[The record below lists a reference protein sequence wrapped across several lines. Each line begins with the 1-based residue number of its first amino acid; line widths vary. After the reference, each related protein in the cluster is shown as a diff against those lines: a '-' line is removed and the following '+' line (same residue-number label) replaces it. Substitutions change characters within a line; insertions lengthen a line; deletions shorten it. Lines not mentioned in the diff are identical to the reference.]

1 MAEEFKVLIGAE
13 LKAGELDSIKNQ
25 INNMQTTPIK
35 LTINTQ
41 NVQSQINAIKSQIQ
55 SLSNI
60 KINLGVGS
68 SSGSGGVQ
76 KTVNDVNNAYKD
88 LVNLQRRISSIRIQL
103 GGLDSAKNSG
113 QVAELSGQL
122 NRLMADYNK
131 LYSTFSKKFSTD
143 QIDNLNRA
151 FETTNGKISSLNAKM
166 ADASGIQKATSAY
179 KELYNISKQ
188 ISSLELKIGSL
199 DTKSNSAEITELQ
212 NQLNNLRQ
220 AYQQVQT
227 AFQGSLTPTQLS
239 SLSAVIYDTQ
249 DKLNLLD
256 AKIADTKAK
265 LAGSIQ
271 MKLGTSEFTK
281 DIANIELGMSKLST
295 VSTELSA
302 ELSNMRASL
311 NSMKS
316 AEQSGNMDAMVSSY
330 RDYETALKSA
340 NNQLKEATKN
350 QQMYVEAQKL
360 TAAKTTLSNQMD
372 IWLQNNSAAARQ
384 FGSQI
389 QTLKAELQS
398 CDATRLN
405 GIKSEFQQIT
415 QQAQL
420 AGKATQSFGDRF
432 HAQISKLGTYMS
444 VAMLITQSVRAL
456 RSMYD
461 NVVQVDTAMTGL
473 YRVTNLSA
481 NEYSTMYSEMTQS
494 AKDYG
499 STLTDIIDSTTNWVK
514 LGFDSST
521 AQDLA
526 EITTMYQHVTD
537 LDTGTA
543 VNNLVTAYKGFQDQ
557 LLELYNG
564 DSAAAVEY
572 VADIF
577 DKLGNEYAV
586 SAADVGT
593 ALTKCASAMQV
604 AGNSIQE
611 TSAMATGITEVT
623 QNADKAGS
631 ALKIL
636 SMRLRGTEAQEL
648 EDMGEDTEG
657 LISNTGK
664 LRDTIQELSGVDIM
678 IDDSTFKSTYEQMDA
693 IAGVF
698 HELSD
703 TNQAA
708 LLETIAGKN
717 RASEVA
723 ALINNWEQVKSAVE
737 AANGAEGT
745 AAAENEKFMASLQGK
760 INSLTT
766 AWQALSN
773 SFLKSDFL
781 GGLIDGLT
789 GALEVLDTLVS
800 TFGTLPT
807 LATALSAVLSVKGI
821 GAFKVMDGQIKMFG
835 GSITSV
841 TGNIQKMTTAISR
854 YNSIS
859 SKSASFQ
866 ASYNSALAKS
876 DSSMAKYLSGLNGAK
891 ASFGG
896 YIASLVGAKVASFAL
911 QAATMAL
918 NMALTMGISLILSG
932 IVSALQKWAN
942 AAKEAREASLE
953 TGNAAREEATNLT
966 SLYNAYQ
973 QANSL
978 YASNKIS
985 KNELE
990 SATSSL
996 LSALGLEQSE
1006 IEELVGKYGDLNTAI
1021 NEVTADSL
1029 KEKLSEMT
1037 AGYQASVDTLLDKTK
1052 DGMFSSFSMMDF
1064 YDDDQTEKF
1073 ASVLEKAGLISSGS
1087 YGSKGGSIYLGDNSS
1102 IEGVIE
1108 MYQKLID
1115 MRQALDDA
1123 VANGEF
1129 SREEMAGSD
1138 LYSSINSKINSFSA
1152 EYEEVLG
1159 YIEEIN
1165 STAAQLQI
1173 MDAFETDGIPQ
1184 TKAEFDSLRES
1195 MVSAA
1200 SESGE
1205 FVGTQ
1210 KQIEDSITNTLSSIP
1225 ELAQYFEDYNSSLSD
1240 AAGATEEQLTSLKDS
1255 FKDNDVS
1262 TWFDSLSD
1270 EDKQLVYEVSVKS
1283 DDTTLWTLTKWQEEL
1298 TSMQTCSQTTEESLK
1313 SFYDTMNNTEDGNF
1327 SETVDNYLSTV
1338 ETLKDAMSKIDTG
1351 ELTDT
1356 EKVNLV
1362 MDFPELAGKTGDL
1375 DTLRQAI
1382 QDLIGTANQGID
1394 DAFAQQLEALGGEG
1408 TAAGQ
1413 ALLSL
1418 KSIID
1423 AIGNTSGWDFDIEGE
1438 IEKFN
1443 NLYDAMKESV
1453 SGTGLSTKGIKNV
1466 EAMFSDLEGYDP
1478 TVLFERTENGIHLN
1492 TTALRALQAQY
1503 ESTTKLGIQEELQNL
1518 KQKYND
1524 TKTELEG
1531 LTEGTDEYNQK
1542 AAELAGIEEQIQNV
1556 QTLAAQ
1562 YEGLTSAY
1570 NKWIMAQSAGEE
1582 GDMYDNVTGS
1592 LEDIKKLYDDG
1603 LVGTNAFRS
1612 AVQLMT
1618 NEDLSTANIDQIVAA
1633 YEQGYPKMERYF
1645 TDSQDGCQNF
1655 LNDIQDLNSEWA
1667 HMNEDGSWEIDFGVG
1682 NDQEIAD
1689 ALGINVESVQLAMR
1703 KLSDYGFDINLD
1715 SAYTSVD
1722 ELKSKIEESEEKL
1735 RELGQDPVDIDV
1747 NAEDIDAEIENAKT
1761 KIEEINNSDV
1771 DVEVK
1776 DAQLADA
1783 NAKLDTL
1790 ISKKIE
1796 ASQPSFMSLD
1806 VSSVDASIAE
1816 VLGILQEYQ
1825 TAVNNLEALKLKG
1838 ADTSEIEA
1846 AQGKVDELASKIQG
1860 LDTDTKVKVGL
1871 EADGSIDS
1879 IKSQIANDE
1888 VKIGVTADTSQA
1900 TTEIGNIEGEDVKVN
1915 VTTSG
1920 NEAIDNLKSA
1930 IDGITDKTVTI
1941 TANTVGK
1948 ENVSGLKTATD
1959 TLVNK
1964 TVTATATAVG
1974 KENVSALKT
1983 AIDSLYNKTVTSTA
1997 KVVGTALVNGLKSAI
2012 DALYDRTVSV
2022 GASVFGTSAVY
2033 ALKGAIDSLYNKTV
2047 TATTVTKQVAGVDG
2061 TAHAQGTAFSNGT
2074 AFAQGDWG
2082 TKESG
2087 VALGGELG
2095 QELVVRNG
2103 KFFTIGDDAAEFFKY
2118 QKGDII
2124 FNADQT
2130 KEIFEKG
2137 KITHGSGRG
2146 KALAE
2151 GTAFSNGSGRFNT
2164 GGSGSTSSGS
2174 SKKKGGSSSS
2184 SSGSSGGG
2192 GSSSSS
2198 SSEEPKE
2205 ETFDWIE
2212 IAINRIERAIDRLS
2226 QKAENVYQTF
2236 SSRNNALRQEMS
2248 QITNEID
2255 LQSKG
2260 YSRYMQ
2266 QANSVGLSEGW
2277 ASKVRDGSIDI
2288 STITDEDLADQI
2300 KDYQEWYEK
2309 ALDCKDAIDQLNE
2322 SLSELYETAFENI
2335 ATQYDGILSKFEHQ
2349 SNLIESYIEQAEAQG
2364 YMASTVYYSTLKDVE
2379 KKNMAQLK
2387 KEQAA
2392 LIASLNNAVDSGAIK
2407 VNSEAWYDMQS
2418 QINEVTEAIVE
2429 SENAIIEFEN
2439 EIRQIKWD
2447 RFDYLQDT
2455 ISQITKETDFL
2466 INLMDN
2472 KKLYNDTGQ
2481 LTDDGMATMGMH
2493 GLNYNTYMEQS
2504 LAYARELKKIEDD
2517 MAKNP
2522 NDTNLIQR
2530 RNELLE
2536 LQQEMILAAEDEK
2549 DAMVDMVR
2557 EGIELELDAL
2567 DDLIKSYTD
2576 AIDAQKSLYD
2586 YQKKIAEQTKNIAE
2600 IQKELSAYEGD
2611 DSEEGQKKKQ
2621 ELGTELEEAQADL
2634 EETEYEQ
2641 YISDQKQLLDTLYNE
2656 YETILNQRL
2665 DNIDMLISDMIAEVN
2680 TNAATISTT
2689 LTTEAANVG
2698 YTLSTAM
2705 SNIWNT
2711 ESMGEKGIKDVL
2723 TTYNGNFST
2732 FAGDF
2737 SQYKANNYSQMTN
2750 LQSALG
2756 TINTNISALV
2766 TAANKKAESTTNT
2779 ATNSGN
2785 QGSGGSTPKPST
2797 PTPTPSKPSTP
2808 SKPNRSEKD
2817 YYGVAL
2823 AIWNGNYGW
2832 GTGNTRKSRLQQK
2845 GFDANKVQDI
2855 VNKMGRDGYIH
2866 SGAWVGKYHGIT
2878 NLSPYNFNRYAT
2890 GAFNIGKDEMA
2901 WTQEKGREFIV
2912 SPSDGAILTPIAKKS
2927 SVLTADASTNI
2938 WDMANDPSKFIEE
2951 NFGLGSISLPDTSA
2965 SIGSNMQNFEN
2976 VNFVMPNVKNYA
2988 EMLNQMR
2995 QDSKF
3000 EALVQA
3006 MTTDRLSG
3014 RSSLAKNK
3022 IKF

>member
-13 LKAGELDSIKNQ
+13 LKAGELDAIKNQ
-25 INNMQTTPIK
+25 INSMQTTPIK
-35 LTINTQ
+35 LTVNTQ

-68 SSGSGGVQ
+68 SGGSGGVQ

-103 GGLDSAKNSG
+103 GGLDSSKNSA

-131 LYSTFSKKFSTD
+131 LYNTFGKKFSTD

-166 ADASGIQKATSAY
+166 SDSSGIQQTTSAY

-188 ISSLELKIGSL
+188 ISTLELKIGSL

-239 SLSAVIYDTQ
+239 SLSTVIYDTQ

-311 NSMKS
+311 TAMKS

-350 QQMYVEAQKL
+350 QQMYAEAQKL

-432 HAQISKLGTYMS
+432 HAQLSKLGTYMS
-444 VAMLITQSVRAL
+444 AAMLITQSVRAL

-499 STLTDIIDSTTNWVK
+499 ATLTDIIDSTTSWVK
-514 LGFDSST
+514 LGFDTST

-537 LDTGTA
+537 LDTETS

-586 SAADVGT
+586 TAADVGT
-593 ALTKCASAMQV
+593 ALTKCASALQV

-636 SMRLRGTEAQEL
+636 SMRLRGTEAQDL
-648 EDMGEDTEG
+648 EDLGEDTEG

-664 LRDTIQELSGVDIM
+664 LRDTIMDLAGVDIM

-745 AAAENEKFMASLQGK
+745 AAAENEKFMDSLQGK
-760 INSLTT
+760 LNSLTS

-773 SFLKSDFL
+773 SFLNSDFL

-807 LATALSAVLSVKGI
+807 LATALSAVLSAKGI
-821 GAFKVMDGQIKMFG
+821 GVFKVMDGQIKVFG

-866 ASYNSALAKS
+866 ASYNNALAKS

-942 AAKEAREASLE
+942 AAKEAREQSLE
-953 TGNAAREEATNLT
+953 TGNAAKEEASNLT

-978 YASNKIS
+978 YESNKLS
-985 KNELE
+985 KNGLE
-990 SATSSL
+990 TATSSL
-996 LSALGLEQSE
+996 LSALGLEQSQ
-1006 IEELVGKYGDLNTAI
+1006 IEDLIGKYGDLNTAI
-1021 NEVTADSL
+1021 NEVTADAL

-1037 AGYQASVDTLLDKTK
+1037 AGYQASVDTLLETTK
-1052 DGMFSSFSMMDF
+1052 DGFFSSFSMMNFSDGK
-1064 YDDDQTEKF
+1064 QTDKF
-1073 ASVLEKAGLISSGS
+1073 ASVLKKAGLIDAGS
-1087 YGSKGGSIYLGDNSS
+1087 YGSAGGAIYLGDNSS

-1123 VANGEF
+1123 VSNGEF
-1129 SREEMAGSD
+1129 TREEMAGSD
-1138 LYSSINSKINSFSA
+1138 LYSSINSKINSFA
-1152 EYEEVLG
+1152 DEYKDVLG

-1165 STAAQLQI
+1165 NTAAQLQI
-1173 MDAFETDGIPQ
+1173 MDAFKTDGIPQ

-1195 MVSAA
+1195 MVSTA

-1225 ELAQYFEDYNSSLSD
+1225 ELAQYFDNYNESLSD
-1240 AAGATEEQLTSLKDS
+1240 AAKATEEQLSALKDN

-1313 SFYDTMNNTEDGNF
+1313 SFYDTMNNTEEGNF
-1327 SETVDNYLSTV
+1327 SEVVENYLSTV
-1338 ETLKDAMSKIDTG
+1338 ETLRDAMSKIDTG

-1362 MDFPELAGKTGDL
+1362 MDFPELAGKTGDM

-1382 QDLIGTANQGID
+1382 ADLIGTANQGID
-1394 DAFAQQLEALGGEG
+1394 GAFADQLEALGGEG

-1423 AIGNTSGWDFDIEGE
+1423 AIGNTSGWNFDIEGE

-1503 ESTTKLGIQEELQNL
+1503 ESTTKLGIQEELQEL
-1518 KQKYND
+1518 KQRYND

-1542 AAELAGIEEQIQNV
+1542 AAELAGIEGQIQDV

-1655 LNDIQDLNSEWA
+1655 LNDIQSLNSEWA
-1667 HMNEDGSWEIDFGVG
+1667 HMNEDGSWEINFGTG

-1689 ALGINVESVQLAMR
+1689 ALGINVESVQMALR

-1722 ELKSKIEESEEKL
+1722 ELKSKIEESEAKL
-1735 RELGQDPVDIDV
+1735 RELGQEPVDIDV
-1747 NAEDIDAEIENAKT
+1747 NAEDVDAEIDKAKT

-1776 DAQLADA
+1776 QAQLDDA

-1806 VSSVDASIAE
+1806 VSSVDASVAE

-1888 VKIGVTADTSQA
+1888 VKIGVTADTTQA
-1900 TTEIGNIEGEDVKVN
+1900 TSEIANIEGEDVKVN

-1920 NEAIDNLKSA
+1920 NEAIDNLKTA

-1941 TANTVGK
+1941 TANTAGG
-1948 ENVSGLKTATD
+1948 ESVSTLKTSMD
-1959 TLVNK
+1959 NLVDK
-1964 TVTATATAVG
+1964 TATATANAIG
-1974 KENVSALKT
+1974 KDNVDALKKS
-1983 AIDSLYNKTVTSTA
+1983 IDSLYDKTVTSTA
-1997 KVVGTALVNGLKSAI
+1997 KVVGTALVTGLKSAI

-2033 ALKGAIDSLYNKTV
+2033 ALKGAIDSLYNRTV
-2047 TATTVTKQVAGVDG
+2047 TATTITRQVAGVDG
-2061 TAHAQGTAFSNGT
+2061 TAHADGTANVKGTAFS
-2074 AFAQGDWG
+2074 QGDWG

-2124 FNADQT
+2124 FNAEQT

-2137 KITHGSGRG
+2137 KVTHGNGRG

-2151 GTAFSNGSGRFNT
+2151 GTAFSRGSGSFNPS
-2164 GGSGSTSSGS
+2164 GSGSTSSSS
-2174 SKKKGGSSSS
+2174 SKKNNTSSSS
-2184 SSGSSGGG
+2184 SKSGG

-2198 SSEEPKE
+2198 SSSSDEPKE

-2212 IAINRIERAIDRLS
+2212 IAINRMERAIDRLA
-2226 QKAENVYQTF
+2226 QKADNVYKTF
-2236 SSRNNALRQEMS
+2236 SSRNTALKQEMS
-2248 QITNEID
+2248 EITNEIN
-2255 LQSKG
+2255 LQSQG
-2260 YSRYMQ
+2260 YNRYMQ

-2288 STITDEDLADQI
+2288 SIITDENLADQI

-2322 SLSELYETAFENI
+2322 SLSELYETAFDNI

-2349 SNLIESYIEQAEAQG
+2349 SNLIESYIEKAESQG
-2364 YMASTVYYSTLKDVE
+2364 YMASTVYYKTLQDVE

-2392 LIASLNNAVDSGAIK
+2392 LIDSLNNAVDTGAIK

-2418 QINEVTEAIVE
+2418 QINDVTEAIVE
-2429 SENAIIEFEN
+2429 SENALIEFEN
-2439 EIRQIKWD
+2439 EIRQINWD

-2466 INLMDN
+2466 ISLMDN

-2567 DDLIKSYTD
+2567 DDLIKTYTD
-2576 AIDAQKSLYD
+2576 ALDAQKSLYD
-2586 YQKKIAEQTKNIAE
+2586 YQKKVAEQTKNIAE
-2600 IQKELSAYEGD
+2600 IQKELSAYEND
-2611 DSEEGQKKKQ
+2611 DSEEANKKKQ
-2621 ELGTELEEAQADL
+2621 ELGTELEKAQADL

-2656 YETILNQRL
+2656 YETVLNQRL
-2665 DNIDMLISDMIAEVN
+2665 DNIDMLISDMITEVN
-2680 TNAATISTT
+2680 TNAATISTA

-2698 YTLSTAM
+2698 YTLSTSM
-2705 SNIWNT
+2705 RDIWNT

-2723 TTYNGNFST
+2723 TNYNGNFSS

-2737 SQYKANNYSQMTN
+2737 SQYKANNYNQMTN

-2766 TAANKKAESTTNT
+2766 TAANKKAETATNT
-2779 ATNSGN
+2779 ATNSGT
-2785 QGSGGSTPKPST
+2785 QGSGGGSTSKPT
-2797 PTPTPSKPSTP
+2797 PTPTPAPTPAKPT
-2808 SKPNRSEKD
+2808 RSEKD

-2832 GTGNTRKSRLQQK
+2832 GTGSTRVSRLQQK
-2845 GFDANKVQDI
+2845 GFDANKVQNI
-2855 VNKMGRDGYIH
+2855 VNQMGREGYVR
-2866 SGAWVGKYHGIT
+2866 SGAWVGRYHGIT
-2878 NLSPYNFNRYAT
+2878 NLSPYNFNKYAT

-2912 SPSDGAILTPIAKKS
+2912 SPSDGAILTPIAKKD
-2927 SVLTADASTNI
+2927 SVLNADASNNI

-2951 NFGLGSISLPDTSA
+2951 NFGLGSVSIPDNSS

-2988 EMLNQMR
+2988 ELLNQMR
-2995 QDSKF
+2995 QDNKF

-3014 RSSLAKNK
+3014 KSSLSKNK
-3022 IKF
+3022 IRF

>member
-13 LKAGELDSIKNQ
+13 LKSGELDNIKNQ

-35 LTINTQ
+35 LTINAQ
-41 NVQSQINAIKSQIQ
+41 NVQSQINSIKSQIQ

-103 GGLDSAKNSG
+103 GGLDSSKNSS
-113 QVAELSGQL
+113 QITELSGQL

-143 QIDNLNRA
+143 QIDSLNRA
-151 FETTNGKISSLNAKM
+151 FETTNGKVDSLNAKM
-166 ADASGIQKATSAY
+166 ADSSGIQKATSAY
-179 KELYNISKQ
+179 KELYDISKQ
-188 ISSLELKIGSL
+188 ISTLELKIGSL

-220 AYQQVQT
+220 VYQQVQA

-281 DIANIELGMSKLST
+281 DIANIELGMSKLSI

-340 NNQLKEATKN
+340 NNQLKEAAKN
-350 QQMYVEAQKL
+350 QQMYAEAQKL

-432 HAQISKLGTYMS
+432 HAQLSKLGTYMS
-444 VAMLITQSVRAL
+444 AAMLITQSVRAL

-494 AKDYG
+494 AKEYG

-543 VNNLVTAYKGFQDQ
+543 VTNLITAYKGFQDQ

-636 SMRLRGTEAQEL
+636 SMRLRGTEAKDL
-648 EDMGEDTEG
+648 EEMGEDTEG

-664 LRDTIQELSGVDIM
+664 LRDTIKDLAGVDIM

-693 IAGVF
+693 IAGVY
-698 HELSD
+698 HELAD
-703 TNQAA
+703 TDQAK

-760 INSLTT
+760 LNSLTT

-781 GGLIDGLT
+781 GGLIEGLT
-789 GALEVLDTLVS
+789 GALEVLDTLVN

-807 LATALSAVLSVKGI
+807 LATALSAALSVKGV
-821 GAFKVMDGQIKMFG
+821 GAFKVMDGQIKLFG

-841 TGNIQKMTTAISR
+841 TGNITKMTTAISR
-854 YNSIS
+854 YNAIS

-866 ASYNSALAKS
+866 AAYNNALANS
-876 DSSMAKYLSGLNGAK
+876 DSSMGKYLSGLNGAK
-891 ASFGG
+891 ASFSG

-953 TGNAAREEATNLT
+953 TGNAAKEEASNLT

-1037 AGYQASVDTLLDKTK
+1037 AGYQASVDTLLETTK
-1052 DGMFSSFSMMDF
+1052 DGWFSSFSLMDF
-1064 YDDDQTEKF
+1064 YDGDNTKKF
-1073 ASVLEKAGLISSGS
+1073 ASVLEKAGLINSGS
-1087 YGSKGGSIYLGDNSS
+1087 FGSAGGSIYLGDNSS

-1115 MRQALDDA
+1115 MRKALDDA

-1129 SREEMAGSD
+1129 TREEMAGSD
-1138 LYSSINSKINSFSA
+1138 LYSSINSKIDSFSE
-1152 EYEEVLG
+1152 EYKDVLS

-1165 STAAQLQI
+1165 DTAAQLQI
-1173 MDAFETDGIPQ
+1173 MDAFKTDGIPQ
-1184 TKAEFDSLRES
+1184 TQAEFESLRDS
-1195 MVSAA
+1195 MMATA

-1210 KQIEDSITNTLSSIP
+1210 KQIEDSITNTLSAIP
-1225 ELAQYFEDYNSSLSD
+1225 ELAQYFEDYNSSLAD
-1240 AAGATEEQLTSLKDS
+1240 ASGATEEQLSALKES

-1270 EDKQLVYEVSVKS
+1270 EDKQLIYEISVKS

-1298 TSMQTCSQTTEESLK
+1298 NSMQTCSQTTEESLK
-1313 SFYDTMNNTEDGNF
+1313 SFYDTMNNTDDGNF

-1338 ETLKDAMSKIDTG
+1338 DTLKDALSKIDTG

-1375 DTLRQAI
+1375 STLRQAI

-1394 DAFAQQLEALGGEG
+1394 DSFAQQLKALGGEG

-1423 AIGNTSGWDFDIEGE
+1423 AIGNTSGWDFDIDNEV
-1438 IEKFN
+1438 EKFN

-1453 SGTGLSTKGIKNV
+1453 SGTGLSSQGIKNV
-1466 EAMFSDLEGYDP
+1466 EAMFSGLEGYDP

-1542 AAELAGIEEQIQNV
+1542 AAELSGIEGQIQNV

-1655 LNDIQDLNSEWA
+1655 LSDIQDLNSEWA
-1667 HMNEDGSWEIDFGVG
+1667 HMNEDGSWEINFGKG

-1689 ALGINVESVQLAMR
+1689 ALGINVESVQMALR

-1722 ELKSKIEESEEKL
+1722 ELKSKIEESEAKL
-1735 RELGQDPVDIDV
+1735 KELGQDPVDIDV
-1747 NAEDIDAEIENAKT
+1747 NAENVDAEIKNAKA
-1761 KIEEINNSDV
+1761 KIEEIKNSDASV
-1771 DVEVK
+1771 DVK
-1776 DAQLADA
+1776 TAQLEDA
-1783 NAKLDTL
+1783 NNKLDTL

-1796 ASQPSFMSLD
+1796 ASQPAFMSLD
-1806 VSSVDASIAE
+1806 VSSVDASISE
-1816 VLGILQEYQ
+1816 VLGVLQEYQ

-1846 AQGKVDELASKIQG
+1846 AQGKVDELAGKIQG
-1860 LDTDTKVKVGL
+1860 LDKETKVKVGL

-1888 VKIGVTADTSQA
+1888 VKIGVTADTSKA
-1900 TTEIGNIEGEDVKVN
+1900 TSEIANIEGEDVKVN

-1941 TANTVGK
+1941 TANTVGND
-1948 ENVSGLKTATD
+1948 NVSGLKSATD
-1959 TLVNK
+1959 TLVDK
-1964 TVTATATAVG
+1964 TVTATANAVG

-1997 KVVGTALVNGLKSAI
+1997 KVVGTALVTGLKSAI

-2061 TAHAQGTAFSNGT
+2061 TAHAQGTAYANGT
-2074 AFAQGDWG
+2074 AFSQGDWG

-2103 KFFTIGDDAAEFFKY
+2103 KFFTIGDNAAEFFKY
-2118 QKGDII
+2118 QKGDIV
-2124 FNADQT
+2124 FNAAQT

-2137 KITHGSGRG
+2137 KITHGDGRG
-2146 KALAE
+2146 KALVE
-2151 GTAFSNGSGRFNT
+2151 GTAFSS
-2164 GGSGSTSSGS
+2164 GSGSFR
-2174 SKKKGGSSSS
+2174 KPS
-2184 SSGSSGGG
+2184 SSGGGG

-2198 SSEEPKE
+2198 SGGGSSSGSSGSGSSGGSSSSSSSDEPKE

-2226 QKAENVYQTF
+2226 QKAENVYQSF
-2236 SSRNNALRQEMS
+2236 SSRNTALKQEMS
-2248 QITNEID
+2248 EITNEIN
-2255 LQSKG
+2255 LQSQG
-2260 YSRYMQ
+2260 YNRYIQ

-2288 STITDEDLADQI
+2288 STITDENLIDQI

-2322 SLSELYETAFENI
+2322 SLSELYETAFKNI

-2349 SNLIESYIEQAEAQG
+2349 SNLIESYIKQAESQG
-2364 YMASTVYYSTLKDVE
+2364 YMASTVYYKTLQDVE

-2387 KEQAA
+2387 KEQTD

-2407 VNSEAWYDMQS
+2407 VNSEAWYDLQS
-2418 QINEVTEAIVE
+2418 QINDVTEAIVE
-2429 SENAIIEFEN
+2429 SENALIEYGN

-2466 INLMDN
+2466 ISLMDN
-2472 KKLYNDTGQ
+2472 KKLYDDSGQ

-2504 LAYARELKKIEDD
+2504 LAYARELDKIDKD
-2517 MAKNP
+2517 IANNP
-2522 NDTNLIQR
+2522 NDTNLLQR
-2530 RNELLE
+2530 RQELLE

-2576 AIDAQKSLYD
+2576 AIDAQKNLYD

-2600 IQKELSAYEGD
+2600 IQKEMSAYEND
-2611 DSEEGQKKKQ
+2611 DSEEAKKKKQ
-2621 ELGTELEEAQADL
+2621 ELQTDL
-2634 EETEYEQ
+2634 EKAQEDLKETEYEQ

-2656 YETILNQRL
+2656 YETVLNQRL
-2665 DNIDMLISDMIAEVN
+2665 DNIDMLISDMITEVN
-2680 TNAATISTT
+2680 ANASTISTT
-2689 LTTEAANVG
+2689 LSTEADNVG
-2698 YTLSTAM
+2698 YTLSTSM
-2705 SNIWNT
+2705 RDIWNT
-2711 ESMGEKGIKDVL
+2711 ESMGDKGIKDVL
-2723 TTYNGNFST
+2723 TTYSGNFSS

-2737 SQYKANNYSQMTN
+2737 SQYKSTNSTQMTN

-2766 TAANKKAESTTNT
+2766 TAANKKAESTTST
-2779 ATNSGN
+2779 ATGSGS
-2785 QGSGGSTPKPST
+2785 QGSGGGSSSTPSTPST
-2797 PTPTPSKPSTP
+2797 PTNPS
-2808 SKPNRSEKD
+2808 
-2817 YYGVAL
+2817 A
-2823 AIWNGNYGW
+2823 NGNGIAAVGERVKFNSGRYYEDSYGQ
-2832 GTGNTRKSRLQQK
+2832 GHS
-2845 GFDANKVQDI
+2845 
-2855 VNKMGRDGYIH
+2855 GYHNQGGYVYITKIH
-2866 SGAWVGKYHGIT
+2866 SG
-2878 NLSPYNFNRYAT
+2878 SPYPYHISTGSRLGSGDLGWLKLSQLSGYAT
-2890 GAFNIGKDEMA
+2890 GKQNFTQDEMA
-2901 WTQEKGREFIV
+2901 WTQEEGREFIV
-2912 SPSDGAILTPIAKKS
+2912 SPSDGAVLTPIAKKS
-2927 SVLTADASTNI
+2927 SVLTADASNNI
-2938 WDMANDPSKFIEE
+2938 WDMANDPSKFIAD
-2951 NFGLGSISLPDTSA
+2951 NFGLGSISLPNTTA
-2965 SIGSNMQNFEN
+2965 STGSNMQNFEN
-2976 VNFVMPNVKNYA
+2976 VNFVMPNVKNYT
-2988 EMLNQMR
+2988 ELLNQMR

-3000 EALVQA
+3000 ELLVQA